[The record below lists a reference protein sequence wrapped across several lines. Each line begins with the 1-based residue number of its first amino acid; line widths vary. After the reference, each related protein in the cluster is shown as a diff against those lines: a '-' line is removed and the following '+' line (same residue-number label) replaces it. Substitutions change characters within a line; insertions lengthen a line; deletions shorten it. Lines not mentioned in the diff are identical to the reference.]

1 MRRAAGSHCPL
12 AGDFGGSCFLQVNC
26 PAWRWPPPRRRSC
39 SRAGVVV
46 MTVTRARRTA
56 RSAGRDAASSHA
68 LQLLARGG
76 LLARGAIYI
85 LIGLL
90 AVQIAFGSS
99 GKQADTAGAL
109 HTVASHPGGLIVLWL
124 LAVGF
129 AGLAIW
135 RFAEAAYGQ
144 AGPGGRKAGKRL
156 GSLARA
162 VLYAFICGSVVS
174 FILGTGGKT
183 SGNTQS
189 KDATATLMAHSG
201 GRWLVA
207 LIGVGVG
214 VAGVALAV
222 YGIRGKFLEQLHMA
236 QMSRRTAKVVKTLGL
251 VGYVAR
257 GVVLCVAGGF
267 LVDAAVSVRPQK
279 AQGIDGSLLKLA
291 TTPLGPGLLVA
302 FALVLVVFGVYSG
315 CEARWLQ
322 VEPG

>member
-1 MRRAAGSHCPL
+1 
-12 AGDFGGSCFLQVNC
+12 
-26 PAWRWPPPRRRSC
+26 
-39 SRAGVVV
+39 
-46 MTVTRARRTA
+46 MTVTRAGHTA
-56 RSAGRDAASSHA
+56 RSAGRDAASSRW
-68 LQLLARGG
+68 LQWLARGG
-76 LLARGAIYI
+76 LAARGALYL
-85 LIGLL
+85 LIGVL

-99 GKQADTAGAL
+99 GKQADTSGAL
-109 HTVASHPGGLIVLWL
+109 RAIAMHPGGIVVLWL

-135 RFAEAAYGQ
+135 RFAEVAYGQ

-162 VLYAFICGSVVS
+162 VLYAFICGSFVS

-207 LIGVGVG
+207 LIGIGIG
-214 VAGVALAV
+214 IGGVALAV
-222 YGIRGKFLEQLHMA
+222 YGIRRKFLKHLNMA
-236 QMSRRTAKVVKTLGL
+236 QMSRSTAKVVKTLGV

-257 GVVLCVAGGF
+257 GVVFCVAGGF
-267 LVDAAVSVRPQK
+267 LVDAAVSFSPQK

-291 TTPLGPGLLVA
+291 TTPLGPGLLVVV
-302 FALVLVVFGVYSG
+302 ALGLVVFGVYSC
-315 CEARWLQ
+315 CEARWRE

>member
-1 MRRAAGSHCPL
+1 MYL
-12 AGDFGGSCFLQVNC
+12 
-26 PAWRWPPPRRRSC
+26 
-39 SRAGVVV
+39 
-46 MTVTRARRTA
+46 
-56 RSAGRDAASSHA
+56 
-68 LQLLARGG
+68 
-76 LLARGAIYI
+76 
-85 LIGLL
+85 LIGVL

-99 GKQADTAGAL
+99 GKQADTSGAL
-109 HTVASHPGGLIVLWL
+109 RAVATHPGGIVVLWL

-135 RFAEAAYGQ
+135 RFAEVVYGQ

-162 VLYAFICGSVVS
+162 VLYAFICGTVVS

-189 KDATATLMAHSG
+189 KDATATLMAHGG

-207 LIGVGVG
+207 LIGIGIG
-214 VAGVALAV
+214 IGGVALAV
-222 YGIRGKFLEQLHMA
+222 YGIRRKFLEHLHMA
-236 QMSRRTAKVVKTLGL
+236 QMSRSTAKVVKTLGV

-257 GVVLCVAGGF
+257 GVVFCVAGGF
-267 LVDAAVSVRPQK
+267 LVDAAVNFSPQK
-279 AQGIDGSLLKLA
+279 AQGVDGSLLKLA

-302 FALVLVVFGVYSG
+302 VALGLVVFGIYSG
-315 CEARWLQ
+315 CEARWRQ

>member
-1 MRRAAGSHCPL
+1 MTVA
-12 AGDFGGSCFLQVNC
+12 
-26 PAWRWPPPRRRSC
+26 
-39 SRAGVVV
+39 RAG
-46 MTVTRARRTA
+46 RAA
-56 RSAGRDAASSHA
+56 RSAGRDAASGRW
-68 LQLLARGG
+68 LQWLARGG
-76 LLARGAIYI
+76 LVARGVMYL

-99 GKQADTAGAL
+99 GKQADTSGAL
-109 HTVASHPGGLIVLWL
+109 RTVASHPGGIVVLWL

-144 AGPGGRKAGKRL
+144 AGPGGRAASKRL

-174 FILGTGGKT
+174 FIIGTGGKT

-189 KDATATLMAHSG
+189 KDVTARLMAHSG

-207 LIGVGVG
+207 LIGIGL
-214 VAGVALAV
+214 AASGVALAI
-222 YGIRGKFLEQLHMA
+222 YGIRRKFTKHLHMA
-236 QMSRRTAKVVKTLGL
+236 QMSHRTGKVVTTLGL

-257 GVVLCVAGGF
+257 GVVFSVAGAF
-267 LVDAAVSVRPQK
+267 LVDAAVSFNPQK
-279 AQGIDGSLLKLA
+279 AQGIDGALLKLA

-302 FALVLVVFGVYSG
+302 VALGLVIFGVYSG
-315 CEARWLQ
+315 CEARWRD

>member
-1 MRRAAGSHCPL
+1 MYL
-12 AGDFGGSCFLQVNC
+12 
-26 PAWRWPPPRRRSC
+26 
-39 SRAGVVV
+39 
-46 MTVTRARRTA
+46 
-56 RSAGRDAASSHA
+56 
-68 LQLLARGG
+68 
-76 LLARGAIYI
+76 
-85 LIGLL
+85 LIGVL

-109 HTVASHPGGLIVLWL
+109 RTVAMHPGGIVVLWL

-129 AGLAIW
+129 AGLTIW
-135 RFAEAAYGQ
+135 RFAEVVYGQ
-144 AGPGGRKAGKRL
+144 GGPGGRKPVKRL

-162 VLYAFICGSVVS
+162 VLYAFLCGSVVS

-183 SGNTQS
+183 SSNTQS
-189 KDATATLMAHSG
+189 RDVTARLMAHGG

-207 LIGVGVG
+207 LIGIGLA

-222 YGIRGKFLEQLHMA
+222 YGIRGKFAKHLHMA
-236 QMSRRTAKVVKTLGL
+236 QMTRSTAKVVKTLGV

-257 GVVLCVAGGF
+257 GVVFCVAGAF
-267 LVDAAVSVRPQK
+267 LIDAAVSFNPQK

-302 FALVLVVFGVYSG
+302 VALGLVIFGIYSC
-315 CEARWLQ
+315 CEARWRE

>member
-1 MRRAAGSHCPL
+1 
-12 AGDFGGSCFLQVNC
+12 
-26 PAWRWPPPRRRSC
+26 
-39 SRAGVVV
+39 
-46 MTVTRARRTA
+46 MTVTQAGHAA
-56 RSAGRDAASSHA
+56 RSAGRDAASSRW
-68 LQLLARGG
+68 LQWLARGG
-76 LLARGAIYI
+76 LVARGAMYL
-85 LIGLL
+85 LIGVL
-90 AVQIAFGSS
+90 AVQIAFGSG
-99 GKQADTAGAL
+99 GKQADTSGAL
-109 HTVASHPGGLIVLWL
+109 RAVAVHPGGIVVLWL

-135 RFAEAAYGQ
+135 RFAEVVYGQ

-207 LIGVGVG
+207 LIGIGVGVG
-214 VAGVALAV
+214 GVALAV
-222 YGIRGKFLEQLHMA
+222 YGIRRKFLKHLHMA
-236 QMSRRTAKVVKTLGL
+236 QMSRSTAKVVKTLG
-251 VGYVAR
+251 VIGYLAR
-257 GVVLCVAGGF
+257 GAVFCVAGGF
-267 LVDAAVSVRPQK
+267 LVDAAVSFSPQK

-302 FALVLVVFGVYSG
+302 VALGLAVFGVYSG
-315 CEARWLQ
+315 CEARWRQ

>member
-1 MRRAAGSHCPL
+1 
-12 AGDFGGSCFLQVNC
+12 
-26 PAWRWPPPRRRSC
+26 
-39 SRAGVVV
+39 
-46 MTVTRARRTA
+46 MTVTGAGHKATTAGHKA
-56 RSAGRDAASSHA
+56 RSAGRDAASSRW
-68 LQLLARGG
+68 LQWLARGG
-76 LLARGAIYI
+76 LVARGAMYL
-85 LIGLL
+85 LIGVL
-90 AVQIAFGSS
+90 AVQIAFGSG
-99 GKQADTAGAL
+99 GKQADTSGAL
-109 HTVASHPGGLIVLWL
+109 RAVAVHPGGIVVLWL

-135 RFAEAAYGQ
+135 RFAEVVYGQ

-189 KDATATLMAHSG
+189 KDATATLMAHGG

-207 LIGVGVG
+207 LIGIGIGVG
-214 VAGVALAV
+214 GVALAV
-222 YGIRGKFLEQLHMA
+222 YGIRGKFLEHLDMA
-236 QMSRRTAKVVKTLGL
+236 QMSRSTAKMVKTLGL

-257 GVVLCVAGGF
+257 GVVFCVAGGF
-267 LVDAAVSVRPQK
+267 LVDAAVSFSPQK

-302 FALVLVVFGVYSG
+302 VALGLVVFGVYSC
-315 CEARWLQ
+315 CEARWRE

>member
-1 MRRAAGSHCPL
+1 
-12 AGDFGGSCFLQVNC
+12 
-26 PAWRWPPPRRRSC
+26 
-39 SRAGVVV
+39 
-46 MTVTRARRTA
+46 MTATRASRTA
-56 RSAGRDAASSHA
+56 RSAGRDAASSRW
-68 LQLLARGG
+68 LQWLARGG
-76 LLARGAIYI
+76 LVARGVMYL
-85 LIGLL
+85 LIGSL

-109 HTVASHPGGLIVLWL
+109 HAVAMHPGGIVVLWL

-129 AGLAIW
+129 AGLTLW
-135 RFAEAAYGQ
+135 RFAEVVYGQ
-144 AGPGGRKAGKRL
+144 GGPGGRKAVKRL

-162 VLYAFICGSVVS
+162 VLYAFLCGSVVS

-183 SGNTQS
+183 SSNTQS
-189 KDATATLMAHSG
+189 KDVTARLMAHGG

-207 LIGVGVG
+207 LIGAGLA

-222 YGIRGKFLEQLHMA
+222 CGIRGKFAKHLHIA
-236 QMSRRTAKVVKTLGL
+236 QMSRRTVKVVKTLGF

-257 GVVLCVAGGF
+257 GVVFCVAGGF
-267 LVDAAVSVRPQK
+267 LIDAAVSFNPQK

-302 FALVLVVFGVYSG
+302 VALGLVIFGIYSC
-315 CEARWLQ
+315 CEARWRE

>member
-1 MRRAAGSHCPL
+1 MTATSAGHK
-12 AGDFGGSCFLQVNC
+12 AT
-26 PAWRWPPPRRRSC
+26 RS
-39 SRAGVVV
+39 GHK
-46 MTVTRARRTA
+46 A
-56 RSAGRDAASSHA
+56 RSAGRDAASSRW
-68 LQLLARGG
+68 LQWLARGG
-76 LLARGAIYI
+76 LAARGALYL
-85 LIGLL
+85 LIGVL

-99 GKQADTAGAL
+99 GKQADTSGAL
-109 HTVASHPGGLIVLWL
+109 RAVAMHPGGIVVLWL

-135 RFAEAAYGQ
+135 RFAEVAYGQ

-189 KDATATLMAHSG
+189 KDATATLMAHGG

-207 LIGVGVG
+207 LIGIGIG
-214 VAGVALAV
+214 IGGVALAV
-222 YGIRGKFLEQLHMA
+222 YGIRRKFLEHLNMA
-236 QMSRRTAKVVKTLGL
+236 QMSRSTAKVVKTLGV

-257 GVVLCVAGGF
+257 GVVFCVAGGF
-267 LVDAAVSVRPQK
+267 LVDAAVSFSPQK

-302 FALVLVVFGVYSG
+302 VALGLVVFGVYSC
-315 CEARWLQ
+315 CEARWRE

>member
-1 MRRAAGSHCPL
+1 
-12 AGDFGGSCFLQVNC
+12 
-26 PAWRWPPPRRRSC
+26 
-39 SRAGVVV
+39 
-46 MTVTRARRTA
+46 MTVTQAGHAA
-56 RSAGRDAASSHA
+56 RSAGRDAASSRW
-68 LQLLARGG
+68 LQWLARGG
-76 LLARGAIYI
+76 LVARGAMYL
-85 LIGLL
+85 LIGVL
-90 AVQIAFGSS
+90 AVQIAFGS
-99 GKQADTAGAL
+99 GDKQADTSGAL
-109 HTVASHPGGLIVLWL
+109 RAVAVHPGGIVVLWL

-135 RFAEAAYGQ
+135 RFAEVVYGQ

-189 KDATATLMAHSG
+189 KDATATLMAHGG

-207 LIGVGVG
+207 LIGIGIG
-214 VAGVALAV
+214 IGGAALAV
-222 YGIRGKFLEQLHMA
+222 YGIRRKFLEHLRMA
-236 QMSRRTAKVVKTLGL
+236 QMSRSTAKVVKTLGL

-257 GVVLCVAGGF
+257 GVVFCVAGGF
-267 LVDAAVSVRPQK
+267 LVDAAVSFSPQK

-302 FALVLVVFGVYSG
+302 VALGLVVFGVYSG
-315 CEARWLQ
+315 CEARWRQ

>member
-1 MRRAAGSHCPL
+1 
-12 AGDFGGSCFLQVNC
+12 
-26 PAWRWPPPRRRSC
+26 
-39 SRAGVVV
+39 
-46 MTVTRARRTA
+46 MTVTRAGHTA
-56 RSAGRDAASSHA
+56 RSAGRDAASSRW
-68 LQLLARGG
+68 LQWLARGG
-76 LLARGAIYI
+76 LAARGALYL
-85 LIGLL
+85 LIGVL
-90 AVQIAFGSS
+90 AVQIAFGSR
-99 GKQADTAGAL
+99 GKQADTSGAL
-109 HTVASHPGGLIVLWL
+109 RAVAMHPGGIVVLWL

-135 RFAEAAYGQ
+135 RFAEVAYGQ

-207 LIGVGVG
+207 LIGIGIG
-214 VAGVALAV
+214 IGGVALAV
-222 YGIRGKFLEQLHMA
+222 YGIRRKFLEHLNMA
-236 QMSRRTAKVVKTLGL
+236 QRSRSTAKVVKTLGV

-257 GVVLCVAGGF
+257 GVVFCVAGGF
-267 LVDAAVSVRPQK
+267 LVDAAVSFSPQK

-291 TTPLGPGLLVA
+291 TTPLGPGLLVVV
-302 FALVLVVFGVYSG
+302 ALGLVIFGVYSC
-315 CEARWLQ
+315 CEARWRE

>member
-1 MRRAAGSHCPL
+1 
-12 AGDFGGSCFLQVNC
+12 
-26 PAWRWPPPRRRSC
+26 
-39 SRAGVVV
+39 
-46 MTVTRARRTA
+46 MTVTQAGHKA
-56 RSAGRDAASSHA
+56 RSAGRDAASSRW
-68 LQLLARGG
+68 LQWLARGG
-76 LLARGAIYI
+76 LTARGAMYL
-85 LIGLL
+85 LIGVL
-90 AVQIAFGSS
+90 AVQIAFGSG
-99 GKQADTAGAL
+99 GKQADTSGAL
-109 HTVASHPGGLIVLWL
+109 RAVAVHPGGIVVLWL

-135 RFAEAAYGQ
+135 RFAEVVYGQ

-162 VLYAFICGSVVS
+162 VLYAFICGTVVS

-189 KDATATLMAHSG
+189 KDATATLMAHGG

-207 LIGVGVG
+207 LIGIGIG
-214 VAGVALAV
+214 VAGAALAV
-222 YGIRGKFLEQLHMA
+222 YGIRRKFLEHLRMA
-236 QMSRRTAKVVKTLGL
+236 QMSRSTAKMVKTLGL

-257 GVVLCVAGGF
+257 GVVFCVAGGF
-267 LVDAAVSVRPQK
+267 LVDAAVSFSPQK

-302 FALVLVVFGVYSG
+302 VALGLVVFGVYSC
-315 CEARWLQ
+315 CEARWRQ

>member
-1 MRRAAGSHCPL
+1 MTAT
-12 AGDFGGSCFLQVNC
+12 
-26 PAWRWPPPRRRSC
+26 
-39 SRAGVVV
+39 RAGH
-46 MTVTRARRTA
+46 AA
-56 RSAGRDAASSHA
+56 RSAGRDAASSRW
-68 LQLLARGG
+68 LQWLARGG
-76 LLARGAIYI
+76 LVARGVIYL
-85 LIGLL
+85 LIGVL
-90 AVQIAFGSS
+90 AVQIATGSG
-99 GKQADTAGAL
+99 GKQADTSGAL
-109 HTVASHPGGLIVLWL
+109 RTVAKHPGGIVVLWL

-135 RFAEAAYGQ
+135 RFAEVAYGQ
-144 AGPGGRKAGKRL
+144 AGPGGRKAAQRL

-207 LIGVGVG
+207 LIGIGIG
-214 VAGVALAV
+214 IAGAALAV
-222 YGIRGKFLEQLHMA
+222 YGIRGKFLKHLTR
-236 QMSRRTAKVVKTLGL
+236 MSRGTAKVVKALGV

-257 GVVLCVAGGF
+257 GVVFCVAGGF
-267 LVDAAVSVRPQK
+267 LTDAAVSFNPQK

-302 FALVLVVFGVYSG
+302 VALGLVVFGGYSC
-315 CEARWLQ
+315 CEARWRQ
-322 VEPG
+322 VGAG

>member
-1 MRRAAGSHCPL
+1 MTATSAGHK
-12 AGDFGGSCFLQVNC
+12 AT
-26 PAWRWPPPRRRSC
+26 
-39 SRAGVVV
+39 RAGHK
-46 MTVTRARRTA
+46 A
-56 RSAGRDAASSHA
+56 RSAGRDAASSRW
-68 LQLLARGG
+68 LQWLARGG
-76 LLARGAIYI
+76 LAARGALYL
-85 LIGLL
+85 LIGVL

-99 GKQADTAGAL
+99 GKQADTSGAL
-109 HTVASHPGGLIVLWL
+109 RAVAMHPGGIVVLWL

-135 RFAEAAYGQ
+135 RFAEVAYGQ

-189 KDATATLMAHSG
+189 KDATATLMAHGG

-207 LIGVGVG
+207 LIGIGIG
-214 VAGVALAV
+214 IGGVALAV
-222 YGIRGKFLEQLHMA
+222 YGIRRKFLEHLNMA
-236 QMSRRTAKVVKTLGL
+236 QMSRSTAKVVKTLGV

-257 GVVLCVAGGF
+257 GVVFSIAGAF
-267 LVDAAVSVRPQK
+267 LVDAAVSFNPQK

-291 TTPLGPGLLVA
+291 TTPLGPGLLVVV
-302 FALVLVVFGVYSG
+302 ALGLVIFGVYSC
-315 CEARWLQ
+315 CEARWRE

>member
-1 MRRAAGSHCPL
+1 MTAT
-12 AGDFGGSCFLQVNC
+12 
-26 PAWRWPPPRRRSC
+26 
-39 SRAGVVV
+39 RAGHKA
-46 MTVTRARRTA
+46 TRAGHKA
-56 RSAGRDAASSHA
+56 RSAGRDAASSRW
-68 LQLLARGG
+68 LQWLARGG
-76 LLARGAIYI
+76 LAARGAMYL
-85 LIGLL
+85 LIGVL

-99 GKQADTAGAL
+99 GKQADTSGAL
-109 HTVASHPGGLIVLWL
+109 RAVAVHPGGIVVLWL

-135 RFAEAAYGQ
+135 RFAEVAYGQ

-189 KDATATLMAHSG
+189 KDATATLMAHAG

-207 LIGVGVG
+207 LIGIGVGVG
-214 VAGVALAV
+214 GAALAV
-222 YGIRGKFLEQLHMA
+222 YGIRRKFLEHLDMA

-257 GVVLCVAGGF
+257 GVVFCVAGGF
-267 LVDAAVSVRPQK
+267 LVDAAVSFSPQK

-302 FALVLVVFGVYSG
+302 VALGLVVFGVYSC
-315 CEARWLQ
+315 CEARWRQ